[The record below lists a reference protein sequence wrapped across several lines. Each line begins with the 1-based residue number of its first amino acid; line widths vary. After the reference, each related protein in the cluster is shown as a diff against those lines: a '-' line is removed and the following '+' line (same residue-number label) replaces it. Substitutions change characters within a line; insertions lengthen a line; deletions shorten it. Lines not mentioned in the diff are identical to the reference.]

1 MIILTIFSAILI
13 VCISLG
19 QPILI
24 ALAAGYILFSGYAIS
39 MHYAPVQV
47 LKMSLQGIR
56 TVKNIIILF
65 ILIGMLT
72 ASWRTAGTLPLLISY
87 AVEFIQPEI
96 MILAAFLLNCL
107 VSALMGTSFGTAA
120 TMGVVT
126 ISIANALQISPVA
139 AGGAILSGIYFGDRC
154 SPVSSSALL
163 IAELTHT
170 NIFHNIKQMLRTAF
184 VPFMLTLAIYAALG
198 LLIPST
204 AGTMPDMYHLFA
216 KEFRLEL
223 LTLLPA
229 ACIVLL
235 SLLRINVK
243 LTLAASILT
252 AVVLSITMQQQ
263 PPYAMLEAL
272 ITGYRSQDPAIAT
285 LLNGGGIVSMLNVT
299 AIICLTSSFAG
310 IFAATRLLEPLKQ
323 KIASMSKA
331 TFPFCGTIITSLIA
345 SMIACNQALAI
356 MLTHQICAPIA
367 QKREALAVDLENTV
381 VVISPLIP
389 WSIAAAVPLTAINA
403 PATCL
408 SAACYL
414 YLLPLWQLLWQFYQ
428 NKHQKPM

>member
-1 MIILTIFSAILI
+1 
-13 VCISLG
+13 
-19 QPILI
+19 
-24 ALAAGYILFSGYAIS
+24 
-39 MHYAPVQV
+39 
-47 LKMSLQGIR
+47 
-56 TVKNIIILF
+56 
-65 ILIGMLT
+65 MLT

-198 LLIPST
+198 LLLPST
-204 AGTMPDMYHLFA
+204 EGTMPDMYQLFA
-216 KEFRLEL
+216 KEFRLEI

-263 PPYAMLEAL
+263 TLYTMLGAL
-272 ITGYRSQDPAIAT
+272 ITGYHSQDSAIAT

-331 TFPFCGTIITSLIA
+331 TFPFCGTVITSLIA

-356 MLTHQICAPIA
+356 MLTHQICAPIM
-367 QKREALAVDLENTV
+367 QKREVLAVDLENTV

-414 YLLPLWQLLWQFYQ
+414 YLLPLWQLLWQLYQ
-428 NKHQKPM
+428 NKRHKLL